1 MYYMLS
7 VNYGIKKKEIIDSLK
22 KYKELT
28 KLHEEMDIPVN
39 EVYQLYSQSKNKFIA
54 SKQYFEKFIKDES
67 ELYITEDNL
76 IKIKSFDN
84 IF

>member
-1 MYYMLS
+1 
-7 VNYGIKKKEIIDSLK
+7 
-22 KYKELT
+22 
-28 KLHEEMDIPVN
+28 MDIPVN